1 MLNRVMIIGRLGR
14 VLFGWLNL
22 GVNSL
27 ESKNVDA
34 LIASLEDEK
43 SKAEQ
48 EIYERLV
55 AVKTTVNNMTKNVKS
70 LKQKVQVL
78 NERAIL
84 ALKNGKESLAA
95 EFSLQYENTKAQLD
109 MAEKALEEATA
120 TYDKLISNQRAVLN
134 SYDSRIEQIKLKA
147 ASAAMKEDLAALKD
161 IANISG
167 KNDFNGMLAD
177 VDKILE
183 KKDSKADA
191 SIEVSG
197 TLNDTKDEMNEFIES
212 VSKED
217 ALARLKARV
226 AES

>member
-1 MLNRVMIIGRLGR
+1 MRIIGRLGR

-48 EIYERLV
+48 EIYERLI

-109 MAEKALEEATA
+109 MAEKALEEVTA

>member
-1 MLNRVMIIGRLGR
+1 MRMIGRLGR

-120 TYDKLISNQRAVLN
+120 TYDKLISNQRVVLN

>member
-1 MLNRVMIIGRLGR
+1 MRIIGRLGR

-48 EIYERLV
+48 EIYERLI

-177 VDKILE
+177 IDKILE

-217 ALARLKARV
+217 ALARLKVRV

>member
-1 MLNRVMIIGRLGR
+1 MRIIGRLGR

-48 EIYERLV
+48 EIYERLI

-109 MAEKALEEATA
+109 MTEKALEEATA

-177 VDKILE
+177 IDKILE

>member
-1 MLNRVMIIGRLGR
+1 MRIIRRLGR

-34 LIASLEDEK
+34 LIVSLEDEK

-120 TYDKLISNQRAVLN
+120 TYDKLISNQRVVLN

-147 ASAAMKEDLAALKD
+147 ASAAMKEELAALKD

>member
-1 MLNRVMIIGRLGR
+1 MRIIGRLGR

-120 TYDKLISNQRAVLN
+120 TYDKLISNQRVVLN

-177 VDKILE
+177 VDKTLE

>member
-1 MLNRVMIIGRLGR
+1 MRIIGRLGR

-48 EIYERLV
+48 EIYERLI

-120 TYDKLISNQRAVLN
+120 TYDKLISNQRTVLN

-177 VDKILE
+177 IDKILE

>member
-1 MLNRVMIIGRLGR
+1 MRIIGRLGR

-78 NERAIL
+78 TERAIL

-120 TYDKLISNQRAVLN
+120 TYDKLISNQRVVLN

>member
-1 MLNRVMIIGRLGR
+1 MRIIGRLGR

-48 EIYERLV
+48 EIYERLI
-55 AVKTTVNNMTKNVKS
+55 AVKTTVNNMTKNVKN

-177 VDKILE
+177 IDKILE

-212 VSKED
+212 ISKED

>member
-1 MLNRVMIIGRLGR
+1 MRIIGRLGR

-48 EIYERLV
+48 EIYERLI

-95 EFSLQYENTKAQLD
+95 EFSFQYENTKAQLD

-177 VDKILE
+177 IDKILE

>member
-1 MLNRVMIIGRLGR
+1 MRIIGRLGR

-27 ESKNVDA
+27 ESKNVDV

-120 TYDKLISNQRAVLN
+120 TYDKLISNQRVVLN
-134 SYDSRIEQIKLKA
+134 SYDSRIGQIKLKA

>member
-1 MLNRVMIIGRLGR
+1 MRIIGRLGR

-34 LIASLEDEK
+34 LIVSLEDEK

-84 ALKNGKESLAA
+84 AFKNGKESLAA

-120 TYDKLISNQRAVLN
+120 TYDKLISNQRVVLN

-147 ASAAMKEDLAALKD
+147 ASVAMKEDLAALKD

>member
-1 MLNRVMIIGRLGR
+1 MRIIGRLGR

-120 TYDKLISNQRAVLN
+120 TYDKLISNQRVVLN

-217 ALARLKARV
+217 ALARLKTRV

>member
-1 MLNRVMIIGRLGR
+1 MDVWDVFCLA
-14 VLFGWLNL
+14 GWLNL

-48 EIYERLV
+48 ETYERLV

-177 VDKILE
+177 IDKILE

>member
-1 MLNRVMIIGRLGR
+1 MRIIGRLGR

-177 VDKILE
+177 IDKILE

>member
-1 MLNRVMIIGRLGR
+1 MRIIGRLGR

-120 TYDKLISNQRAVLN
+120 TYDKLISNQRVVLN

-147 ASAAMKEDLAALKD
+147 AYAAMKEDLAALKD

>member
-1 MLNRVMIIGRLGR
+1 MRIIGRLGR

-48 EIYERLV
+48 EIYERLI

-109 MAEKALEEATA
+109 MAETALEEATA
-120 TYDKLISNQRAVLN
+120 TYDKLISNQRVVLN

>member
-1 MLNRVMIIGRLGR
+1 MRIIGRLGR

-120 TYDKLISNQRAVLN
+120 TYDKLINNQRAVLN

>member
-1 MLNRVMIIGRLGR
+1 MRIIGRLGR

-84 ALKNGKESLAA
+84 VLKNGKESLAA

-217 ALARLKARV
+217 ALARLKARI

>member
-1 MLNRVMIIGRLGR
+1 MRIIGRLGR

-34 LIASLEDEK
+34 LIASLEDKK
-43 SKAEQ
+43 SKAQQ
-48 EIYERLV
+48 EIYERFV

-70 LKQKVQVL
+70 LKQKAQVL

-84 ALKNGKESLAA
+84 ALKNGNESLAA

-109 MAEKALEEATA
+109 MAEKVLEEATA
-120 TYDKLISNQRAVLN
+120 TYDKLISNQRVVLN

>member
-1 MLNRVMIIGRLGR
+1 MRIIGRLGR

-48 EIYERLV
+48 EIYERLI

-177 VDKILE
+177 IDKILE

-217 ALARLKARV
+217 ALTRLKARV

>member
-1 MLNRVMIIGRLGR
+1 MKIIGRLGR

-70 LKQKVQVL
+70 LKQKVQIL

-95 EFSLQYENTKAQLD
+95 EFSLQYENTKTQLD
-109 MAEKALEEATA
+109 IAEKALEEATA
-120 TYDKLISNQRAVLN
+120 TYDKLISNQRVILN

-212 VSKED
+212 ISKED
-217 ALARLKARV
+217 ALARLKVRV

>member
-1 MLNRVMIIGRLGR
+1 MKIIGRLGR

-48 EIYERLV
+48 EIYERLI
-55 AVKTTVNNMTKNVKS
+55 AVKTTVNNMIKNVKS

-177 VDKILE
+177 IDKILE

>member
-1 MLNRVMIIGRLGR
+1 MRSIGRLGR

>member
-1 MLNRVMIIGRLGR
+1 MRIIGRLGR

-78 NERAIL
+78 NKRAIL

-120 TYDKLISNQRAVLN
+120 TYDKLISNQRVVLN

-197 TLNDTKDEMNEFIES
+197 TLNNTKDEMNEFIES

>member
-1 MLNRVMIIGRLGR
+1 MRIIGRLGR

-34 LIASLEDEK
+34 LIVSLEDEK

-120 TYDKLISNQRAVLN
+120 TYHKLISNQRVVLN

>member
-1 MLNRVMIIGRLGR
+1 MRIIGRLGR

-120 TYDKLISNQRAVLN
+120 TYDKLISNQRVVLN

-226 AES
+226 AGS

>member
-1 MLNRVMIIGRLGR
+1 MRIIGRLGR

-120 TYDKLISNQRAVLN
+120 TYDKLISNQRVVLN

-147 ASAAMKEDLAALKD
+147 ASAAMKEDLAASKD

>member
-1 MLNRVMIIGRLGR
+1 MRIIGRLGR

-34 LIASLEDEK
+34 LITSLEDEK

-120 TYDKLISNQRAVLN
+120 TYDKLISNQRVVLN

>member
-1 MLNRVMIIGRLGR
+1 MRIIGRLGR

-167 KNDFNGMLAD
+167 KNDFNGMMAD
-177 VDKILE
+177 IDKILE

>member
-1 MLNRVMIIGRLGR
+1 MRIIGRLGR

-27 ESKNVDA
+27 ESMNVDA

-48 EIYERLV
+48 EIYERLI

-147 ASAAMKEDLAALKD
+147 TSAAMKEDLAALKD

-177 VDKILE
+177 IDKILE

>member
-1 MLNRVMIIGRLGR
+1 MKIIGRLGR

-70 LKQKVQVL
+70 LKQKVQIL

-95 EFSLQYENTKAQLD
+95 EFSLQYENTKTQLD

-120 TYDKLISNQRAVLN
+120 TYDKLISNQRVILN

-212 VSKED
+212 ISKED

>member
-1 MLNRVMIIGRLGR
+1 MRIIGRLGR
-14 VLFGWLNL
+14 VLFSWLNL

-120 TYDKLISNQRAVLN
+120 TYDKLISNQRVVLN

>member
-1 MLNRVMIIGRLGR
+1 MRIIGRLGR

-48 EIYERLV
+48 EIYERLI

-177 VDKILE
+177 IDKILE

-217 ALARLKARV
+217 ALARLKARI

>member
-1 MLNRVMIIGRLGR
+1 MRIIGRLGR

-70 LKQKVQVL
+70 LKQKVQIL

-95 EFSLQYENTKAQLD
+95 EFSLQYENTKTQLD

>member
-1 MLNRVMIIGRLGR
+1 MRIIGRLGR

-147 ASAAMKEDLAALKD
+147 ASAVMKEDLAALKD

>member
-1 MLNRVMIIGRLGR
+1 MDVWGR

-48 EIYERLV
+48 EIYERLI

>member
-1 MLNRVMIIGRLGR
+1 MRIIGRLGR

-48 EIYERLV
+48 EIYERLI

-120 TYDKLISNQRAVLN
+120 AYDKLISNQRAVLN

-177 VDKILE
+177 IDKILE

>member
-1 MLNRVMIIGRLGR
+1 MRIIGRLGR

-217 ALARLKARV
+217 ALARLKTRV